1 MSKNSISF
9 ALKTFVTYCLLI
21 ACALTACSKYGL
33 SSDPAFRLDFSVDT
47 VRFDTV
53 FTTYGSATH
62 RLMVYNPNKQ
72 AVRTRITFPKS
83 VPTAFRLN
91 VDGKPLAE
99 ACEVEIAG
107 RDSMFVFVE
116 VTVNPQN
123 SELPVWILDSVLFE
137 TNTNLQRVYL
147 EAYGQDVWLYRNAT
161 IQGGTWQGAKP
172 YLIEGLL
179 VIDTLQTLHISEG
192 VRIFLRQGANICIKG
207 SLIAEGSA
215 EQPIVFSGSRLESDY
230 RYVPGQWGSLR
241 FATAGRDNLL
251 RHVEIRD
258 GTNGLLF
265 GSPDAEN
272 MPFIRLD
279 AVSIHDMSYSGLMA
293 FAADMEAT
301 NVLVANCNYY
311 TVGLFCGGT
320 AQFTHCTLANGYSS
334 GIRRRGMSVLTVDTE
349 YQGQTN
355 AIPAVAGF
363 YNSIIYGT
371 MNEELSFGKDADCS
385 FNYCLLKTAL
395 NASHSGFANVLTN
408 KAPLFLSPEKENFR
422 LDSLSPACNA
432 GNPNFAATT
441 PTDMDGN
448 SRTADEA
455 PDLGAWERGYK

>member
-1 MSKNSISF
+1 
-9 ALKTFVTYCLLI
+9 LLI

-33 SSDPAFRLDFSVDT
+33 SSDPAFRLAFSVDT

-62 RLMVYNPNKQ
+62 RLMVYNPNQQ
-72 AVRTRITFPKS
+72 AVRTRISYPQS
-83 VPTAFRLN
+83 ASTAFRLN

-107 RDSMFVFVE
+107 KDSMFVFVE

-123 SELPVWILDSVLFE
+123 SELPVWVLDSVLFE

-147 EAYGQDVWLYRNAT
+147 EAYGQDVWLYRNDT
-161 IQGGTWQGAKP
+161 IQGRTWQGAKP
-172 YLIEGLL
+172 FLIEGLL
-179 VIDTLQTLHISEG
+179 VIDTLQTLHIGEG

-230 RYVPGQWGSLR
+230 RYIPGQWGSLR
-241 FATAGRDNLL
+241 FATASRDNLL

-265 GSPDAEN
+265 GNPEAEN
-272 MPFIRLD
+272 TPFIRLD
-279 AVSIHDMSYSGLMA
+279 AVAVHDMSYSGLMA
-293 FAADMEAT
+293 FASDIEAT

-320 AQFTHCTLANGYSS
+320 ARFTHCTLANNYSS
-334 GIRRRGMSVLTVDTE
+334 NIRRKGMSVLTVDTE
-349 YQGQTN
+349 YQGHTN
-355 AIPAVAGF
+355 ALPAMANF

-371 MNEELSFGKDADCS
+371 MSEELFLGKNTACS
-385 FNYCLLKTAL
+385 FSYCMLKTELDAF
-395 NASHSGFANVLTN
+395 HSSFADVFIN
-408 KAPLFLSPEKENFR
+408 KNPLFFSPEKENFR
-422 LDSLSPACNA
+422 LNSHSPACNA

-448 SRTADEA
+448 SRTADKA
-455 PDLGAWERGYK
+455 PDLGAWEYR